1 MVIVMI
7 AAMKMVVA
15 VAMAAVAR
23 QCGDG
28 ARVCVEEV
36 SVCIVSA
43 YVERKGMRV

>member
-1 MVIVMI
+1 MI
-7 AAMKMVVA
+7 ATVKMVVA
-15 VAMAAVAR
+15 VAVAAVAR

-28 ARVCVEEV
+28 ACVCSCVCVEEV